1 MDDKFVHTFTRRLRS
16 EKTVTLLSVKHAQQ
30 CGYADAFDA
39 IREFTELGVLKDA
52 GGGSFTVD
60 YDDDKIRAFKH
71 KHGVYIERRPLS
83 DLDILAEKLVSFDA
97 SLLSKIQEYN
107 GTDRKLLEKLFDQS
121 RLGGSLEKLEKL
133 GLIVCS
139 DDRNVFYSTV
149 EPKQSDMLTRKVIDR
164 ESAEEEQ
171 QTADDFNDFLY
182 DLMGM
187 SDKDD
192 DKPDTLGEIL
202 DKLDK
207 KKKKADGN
215 E

>member
-1 MDDKFVHTFTRRLRS
+1 MDEKFVHTFIRKLRG
-16 EKTVTLLSVKHAQQ
+16 EKTVTLRSVRQSQK
-30 CGYADAFDA
+30 CSCADAFDA
-39 IREFTELGVLKDA
+39 IRELTELGVLKDA

-71 KHGVYIERRPLS
+71 KHGVYIARRPLS